1 MNNNKPFSRALFQA
15 NDNLAKLAGF
25 AHLNR
30 AGACWASINKNDYG
44 CDLVYRMP
52 GDEIE
57 GEDTPPRL
65 LEVEVKRTWKGGSE
79 FPYPTIN
86 VLYRKMKYFLEG
98 ADLLLLADNCKDY
111 LIIEAD
117 TILSLDPEELSNKY
131 VSSFEL
137 FYQVPQEW
145 ATFYTLANAVSTTQ
159 DASCY
164 SCNNRSFKYGP
175 YHQQICEACRKCQP

>member
-1 MNNNKPFSRALFQA
+1 MNNRKPFSKALFQA

-25 AHLNR
+25 AHLNHI
-30 AGACWASINKNDYG
+30 GAAWASINKNDYG

-52 GDEIE
+52 LDEKE
-57 GEDTPPRL
+57 GEDVPPRL
-65 LEVEVKRTWKGGSE
+65 LEVEVKRTWKGGAE

-86 VLYRKMKYFLEG
+86 VLYRKMKYFIEG

-111 LIIEAD
+111 LIIDSEI
-117 TILSLDPEELSNKY
+117 ILSHEPEELANKY

-137 FYQVPQEW
+137 FYQVPQEQ
-145 ATFYTLANAVSTTQ
+145 AKFYTLSAPLSTTR

-164 SCNNRSFKYGP
+164 YCSNRSFVYGP
-175 YHQQICEACRKCQP
+175 FYQQICEVCRKCQP